1 MKREIRCLSC
11 KPRVADKILCDKSN
25 EETIDHS
32 FGEHIKAIKGKA
44 IVECRCDMCDKK
56 INVGDDC
63 LAVTMWSDKVGIPYH
78 WWEHEYIDDGES

>member
-1 MKREIRCLSC
+1 
-11 KPRVADKILCDKSN
+11 
-25 EETIDHS
+25 
-32 FGEHIKAIKGKA
+32 
-44 IVECRCDMCDKK
+44 MCDKK